1 MKVEVL
7 ADLARAG
14 DSSSGLILTCL
25 RFSTDLIGAHETK
38 TKSRT
43 MRSLYMKTLFAIILI
58 ITAPALICTAEV
70 ITIPE
75 TSISFNVPADF
86 KPLSQEIIDIKYPS
100 SRAPRYVIGNESAST
115 TIAYDLKPYK
125 IPQDKLGEVQKSFT
139 ELFSR
144 IIPGIRW
151 KKNEIITKAGTK
163 WLYLEMTS
171 NAIDTDIYNMM
182 LLTGYKDQMVIFNFN
197 STKEDF
203 PQYEAQLRQSMDSIS
218 ISPEKSDQN
227 E

>member
-1 MKVEVL
+1 
-7 ADLARAG
+7 
-14 DSSSGLILTCL
+14 
-25 RFSTDLIGAHETK
+25 
-38 TKSRT
+38 
-43 MRSLYMKTLFAIILI
+43 MRSLYMKTLFTIILI
-58 ITAPALICTAEV
+58 VTVSAFVCSAEV
-70 ITIPE
+70 VTIPE
-75 TSISFNVPADF
+75 TSISFNAPADF
-86 KPLSQEIIDIKYPS
+86 KPLSQEIIEIKYPS

-115 TIAYDLKPYK
+115 TIAYDLKPHK
-125 IPQDKLGEVQKSFT
+125 IPQDKLGEVQKTFT

-151 KKNEIITKAGTK
+151 KKNEIITKAETK

-182 LLTGYKDQMVIFNFN
+182 LLTGYKDQTVIFNFN

-203 PQYEAQLRQSMDSIS
+203 PKYETELRKSMESIS